1 MLKRCVAVF
10 CIGLVLASE
19 GFALEEPQMVAAA
32 RKVIARFA
40 GEDVASSLAL
50 EVIAP
55 TNGLPVYEI
64 ADNGRTIRGSSAVA
78 ICRGF
83 YANAFSKGAGICS
96 WSGRRFDAKGAFA
109 PSAPVRCVSP
119 YAHCEYFNVV
129 THGYSTPFW
138 DEARWMEEI
147 DWMALHGVDM
157 PLVEIA
163 AEAIAERVWREIG
176 LTDAEID
183 DYLAGPAY
191 MPWFRMGNLSRFPD
205 KQPKAWRERAV
216 RLQHRVLARMR
227 ELGMTPIAP
236 AFAGFLPP
244 AVRRCR
250 PDIPL
255 MDMHWWCEDSKW
267 ENTMLSPSHPAFR
280 EIGRRYVEE
289 WEKEFGAFDYYLS
302 DSFNEMKNPWK
313 TEEETLA
320 GLAACGANVYGA
332 IRDASPNASWV
343 LQGWMFY
350 SDRKFWSAKT
360 LAALLAHVPDEKMLV
375 LDLSVDY
382 VAFHS
387 GENPVMNWDL
397 YKGFM
402 GKRWAWST
410 IPNMG
415 GNVNLTGK
423 LDWYAN
429 AHLEALASPNRGKLS
444 VYGMA
449 PEGIENNEVI
459 YELETDAAWRDRP
472 VDVRKWLE
480 TYSAARWGRRL
491 PGAVAYWEAMLRGPY
506 ASFAGHPLQD
516 WQLVPG
522 RESHSASCPSRPVE
536 AERQGWRD
544 AAAALKGLEPELK
557 GSPLFRADLAEFRAL
572 AAGQEAS
579 DLLVRER
586 EAAAKGEREEVAKL
600 RAAVREKLREI
611 DAALAD
617 HPLYR
622 LDRWLDFAGRA
633 GEGDE
638 ALARAYRKDAARL
651 ITCWGPPLEDYS
663 ARVWH
668 GLVGNFYLPRLETVW
683 KAQDEGRDP
692 KAAVAAFESEWL
704 DRAAGRDPAK

>member
-1 MLKRCVAVF
+1 
-10 CIGLVLASE
+10 
-19 GFALEEPQMVAAA
+19 
-32 RKVIARFA
+32 
-40 GEDVASSLAL
+40 
-50 EVIAP
+50 
-55 TNGLPVYEI
+55 
-64 ADNGRTIRGSSAVA
+64 
-78 ICRGF
+78 
-83 YANAFSKGAGICS
+83 
-96 WSGRRFDAKGAFA
+96 
-109 PSAPVRCVSP
+109 
-119 YAHCEYFNVV
+119 
-129 THGYSTPFW
+129 
-138 DEARWMEEI
+138 
-147 DWMALHGVDM
+147 MALHGVDM

-472 VDVRKWLE
+472 VDLLAWLE

-491 PGAVAYWEAMLRGPY
+491 PQARAYWEAMLRGPY
-506 ASFAGHPLQD
+506 ASFRDHPRFD
-516 WQLVPG
+516 WQYVPG
-522 RESHSASCPSRPVE
+522 REDNAYVYPVHPDAKE
-536 AERQGWRD
+536 VQAWRD
-544 AAAALKGLEPELK
+544 AAAAIEKLASEL
-557 GSPLFRADLAEFRAL
+557 GDVPLFAADLAEFRAL
-572 AAGQEAS
+572 FASGEADELLRRERAAFAAGDREAS
-579 DLLVRER
+579 R
-586 EAAAKGEREEVAKL
+586 KL
-600 RAAVREKLREI
+600 RDAVREKLRTV
-611 DAALAD
+611 DVLLAK
-617 HPLYR
+617 HPLHR
-622 LDRWLDFAGRA
+622 LDRWLGFAQRA
-633 GEGDE
+633 AEGDA
-638 ALARAYRKDAARL
+638 ALAAAYRKNAARL
-651 ITCWGPPLEDYS
+651 VTCWGPPLEDYS

-668 GLVGNFYLPRLETVW
+668 GLVGGFYLPRLEALW
-683 KAQDEGRDP
+683 KATDEQRDLP
-692 KAAVAAFESEWL
+692 AAAAEFERAWL
-704 DRAAGRDPAK
+704 DRVASPL